1 MKIFATHG
9 VSIESIEL
17 FSVACAQEKHYVLG
31 KRPNN
36 FCSSRK
42 YSSAN
47 TLLKQTRNKEEQ
59 KQQTT
64 NKQEHWVVLH
74 YVLGKRPNN
83 FCSSRKYSLANTLLK
98 QTRNKEEQQQQT
110 RALSCFASCAWET
123 TKQKEEK
130 KISTFPDQGRN

>member
-47 TLLKQTRNKEEQ
+47 TLLKQKRNKEEQ
-59 KQQTT
+59 QQQRQTR
-64 NKQEHWVVLH
+64 VVLH
-74 YVLGKRPNN
+74 HVLGKRPNN

-98 QTRNKEEQQQQT
+98 QKRNKEEQQQQKI
-110 RALSCFASCAWET
+110 ALSCFASCAWET
-123 TKQKEEK
+123 TKRKEEK
-130 KISTFPDQGRN
+130 KVSTFPDQGRN

>member
-42 YSSAN
+42 YS
-47 TLLKQTRNKEEQ
+47 
-59 KQQTT
+59 
-64 NKQEHWVVLH
+64 
-74 YVLGKRPNN
+74 
-83 FCSSRKYSLANTLLK
+83 LANTLLK
-98 QTRNKEEQQQQT
+98 QTRNKEEQQQQRQT
-110 RALSCFASCAWET
+110 RVVLHHVLGKRQNEKKKKKSQHFRI
-123 TKQKEEK
+123 KEEIKELTKAMAK
-130 KISTFPDQGRN
+130 K

>member
-1 MKIFATHG
+1 MGKIFATHG
-9 VSIESIEL
+9 VSIESMEL

-42 YSSAN
+42 YPS
-47 TLLKQTRNKEEQ
+47 
-59 KQQTT
+59 
-64 NKQEHWVVLH
+64 
-74 YVLGKRPNN
+74 
-83 FCSSRKYSLANTLLK
+83 ANTLLK

-130 KISTFPDQGRN
+130 KDLNISGSRKKLRN